1 MFLFTEP
8 VLTRPVDRGF
18 LGIHEGAQH
27 LVGLPLHRQ
36 VQVLHVEPHVDTPG
50 IPGWKA
56 LEDGSWEKRWA
67 SVWENVGKMME
78 MTLVIYGFHRK
89 NYWNIRKT
97 KNAWKHGDVTIVK
110 WKPSGVDLEK
120 TGGGNIGI

>member
-1 MFLFTEP
+1 MGSTVTLQHITTNNIQPILSIGFCCMFLFTEP
-8 VLTRPVDRGF
+8 VLTLPVDRGF

-56 LEDGSWEKRWA
+56 LEDGSWEKGGLQ
-67 SVWENVGKMME
+67 SGKMWGKCGE
-78 MTLVIYGFHRK
+78 NDGNDFGHLWVSQK
-89 NYWNIRKT
+89 K
-97 KNAWKHGDVTIVK
+97 
-110 WKPSGVDLEK
+110 LEHQENK
-120 TGGGNIGI
+120 E